1 LDLIITDNAKDRE
14 IEAGDIV
21 VVDEVSFLVRMD
33 HGVGEDALLLG
44 LDGNKDNYY
53 AYMNME
59 SLRKNV
65 SQIKD
70 AQLYKAKEYDLRLF
84 KKIIR

>member
-1 LDLIITDNAKDRE
+1 MDLIITDNAKNKE

-65 SQIKD
+65 SQIKN
-70 AQLYKAKEYDLRLF
+70 AQIYKAQEYDLRLF
-84 KKIIR
+84 KK